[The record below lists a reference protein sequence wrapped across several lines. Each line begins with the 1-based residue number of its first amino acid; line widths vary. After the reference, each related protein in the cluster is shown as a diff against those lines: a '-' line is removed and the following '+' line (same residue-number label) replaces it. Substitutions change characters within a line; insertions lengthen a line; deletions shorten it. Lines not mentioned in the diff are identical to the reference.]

1 MEERLIGRMDIRMQ
15 EISRY
20 IDNKFEAFYDVVFN
34 QQEKIASHLIDT
46 IPRNQ
51 ERKKPGKD
59 SILHRTE
66 NS

>member
-20 IDNKFEAFYDVVFN
+20 IDNKFETLRDVFSN
-34 QQEKIASHLIDT
+34 QQQQIASHLFDT
-46 IPRNQ
+46 LPRSQ
-51 ERKKPGKD
+51 AASKPGKD

-66 NS
+66 SS